1 MADLV
6 LPSAAAFSRFGRFV
20 AVGLVNTA
28 VGYGIYAAGLAAG
41 LPPQAAL
48 AVQFVLGV
56 LWNYGMHARIVFACR
71 GFARLPAYVGAYVLL
86 WAVNALSLRTMQGA
100 GFDPLT
106 AQLLLLAPMVVLSF
120 LLVSRV
126 LSSGKGVDRDRIG

>member
-106 AQLLLLAPMVVLSF
+106 ATQAGAARPAP
-120 LLVSRV
+120 RP
-126 LSSGKGVDRDRIG
+126 RRRRR